1 MRRFFIICMS
11 TFLFIS
17 CNDKSDGNLLVLK
30 SLFIPS
36 TSNIISLKKDTIS
49 NEYFLK
55 DNYNLFTLS
64 SYFSKENIKQNG
76 GELQLLKDTYSNNS
90 TGKGFVI
97 KYLTN
102 DYLSY
107 TFLEYQNKKLEV
119 KYLVEILNVDNKIV
133 NISKMPS
140 DTISKLIS
148 RKIDIDAKVFFSDSF
163 IFNNNR
169 NLNYN
174 YLVRKNEW
182 ILQPKSRQEK
192 WSSTHFLH
200 KDE

>member
-1 MRRFFIICMS
+1 MRLFFIICMS

-30 SLFIPS
+30 SFFIPS

-192 WSSTHFLH
+192 WSSTHFLY

>member
-1 MRRFFIICMS
+1 MRLFFIICMS

-30 SLFIPS
+30 SLFMPS

-192 WSSTHFLH
+192 WSSTHFLY

>member
-1 MRRFFIICMS
+1 MS

-30 SLFIPS
+30 SLFMPS

-192 WSSTHFLH
+192 WSSTHFLY